1 VGVFTGKRDWD
12 DLNLVPHAVC
22 LSGSSSTLAGANATV
37 KAPLIRINARSLSQN
52 E

>member
-22 LSGSSSTLAGANATV
+22 LSASSSSTLAGANATV
-37 KAPLIRINARSLSQN
+37 KAPLIRINARSLS
-52 E
+52 